1 MASSSSTK
9 TDGNPMSFISAIEP
23 LNGGNYGS
31 WREKVEMGLALLDLD
46 LALIEACPIE
56 PKDPVRGDKES
67 EDDFNK
73 RVLDHGPK
81 RMKYDLD
88 RAKWD
93 SSNRKC
99 LMVIKSSILEA
110 IRGAIPQ
117 CDTASEYLKKVES
130 QFTGSSKAYAS
141 TLIRKLVT
149 TKYTGGGVRDH
160 ILRMSHMSSKLK
172 SMEMELPEQFVIHL
186 IFASLPK
193 EFETFAVNYN
203 AQPEKWAIEKMIAMC
218 VQEEERIKGQ
228 SGDSVNYLSPT
239 KKRNFQSFQSSKPQ
253 GKPQWNPPPP
263 KPHGKAQDHQPHE
276 EVAKDTCKWCKEKG
290 HYQKDCVAFLKHLCK
305 KVIPYETDPA
315 KGRKMH

>member
-1 MASSSSTK
+1 
-9 TDGNPMSFISAIEP
+9 
-23 LNGGNYGS
+23 
-31 WREKVEMGLALLDLD
+31 MGLALLDLD

-93 SSNRKC
+93 SFNRKC
-99 LMVIKSSILEA
+99 LMVIKRSILEA

-160 ILRMSHMSSKLK
+160 ILRMSHMSSRLK
-172 SMEMELPEQFVIHL
+172 SMEMELPEQFIIHL

-228 SGDSVNYLSPT
+228 SEFQATRETSVE
-239 KKRNFQSFQSSKPQ
+239 SSS
-253 GKPQWNPPPP
+253 
-263 KPHGKAQDHQPHE
+263 
-276 EVAKDTCKWCKEKG
+276 C
-290 HYQKDCVAFLKHLCK
+290 
-305 KVIPYETDPA
+305 
-315 KGRKMH
+315 